1 MSIMNDII
9 KPYIGT
15 EVFKLGANIDD
26 IKFYL
31 KQNRISFVQ
40 NIEPNKGCVPEEPW
54 TFFEIDRNIKLCFV
68 KKVLFEIVFENKYFG
83 RLENGITIG
92 IPFSQA
98 MQIDE
103 TLEYND
109 DDEDYI
115 SQHGYWLED
124 DLENGNVSS
133 ITVFLPDVN
142 EDDFFTYEWV
152 KKYIS

>member
-68 KKVLFEIVFENKYFG
+68 KKVLFEIVFENKYLG

-142 EDDFFTYEWV
+142 EDDFFTYV
-152 KKYIS
+152 SNKLS

>member
-40 NIEPNKGCVPEEPW
+40 NIEPNKGCVTEEPW
-54 TFFEIDRNIKLCFV
+54 TFFVIARNIKLCFV
-68 KKVLFEIVFENKYFG
+68 KKVLFEIVFENKYLG

>member
-1 MSIMNDII
+1 MSIMHDII

-68 KKVLFEIVFENKYFG
+68 KKVLFEIVFENKYLG

>member
-40 NIEPNKGCVPEEPW
+40 NIEPNKGCAPEEPW

-68 KKVLFEIVFENKYFG
+68 KKVLFEIVFENKYLG

>member
-54 TFFEIDRNIKLCFV
+54 TFFEIDRSIKLCFV
-68 KKVLFEIVFENKYFG
+68 KKVLFEIVFENKYLG